1 MIKIKC
7 DGNFKYAQ
15 GFRDFQNYIGGTSA
29 KPLKTTTLDNI
40 YQPWEK
46 LRSQENLHFL
56 GFTKDGGGPLPQ
68 DPSKLLLSLSL
79 STYEML

>member
-1 MIKIKC
+1 MITIKC
-7 DGNFKYAQ
+7 DGNLKYAQ

-40 YQPWEK
+40 YQPWETQIPRESAFPWLYRRWRWALAPGSLK
-46 LRSQENLHFL
+46 
-56 GFTKDGGGPLPQ
+56 T
-68 DPSKLLLSLSL
+68 LLSLSL

>member
-7 DGNFKYAQ
+7 DGNLKYAQ
-15 GFRDFQNYIGGTSA
+15 GFRDFQKYIGGTSA

-56 GFTKDGGGPLPQ
+56 GFTEDGGAGGALAPGFLQTLSFPLFEC
-68 DPSKLLLSLSL
+68 L
-79 STYEML
+79 

>member
-40 YQPWEK
+40 YQPWE
-46 LRSQENLHFL
+46 NLDPKRICISL
-56 GFTKDGGGPLPQ
+56 ALQKMEVGPCPRIPQ
-68 DPSKLLLSLSL
+68 NSFFPSL
-79 STYEML
+79 

>member
-1 MIKIKC
+1 MHRGSEI
-7 DGNFKYAQ
+7 FPE
-15 GFRDFQNYIGGTSA
+15 YIRGTSA

-56 GFTKDGGGPLPQ
+56 GFTEDGGEGRAFPQ
-68 DPSKLLLSLSL
+68 DSSKLFLSLSL
-79 STYEML
+79 SAYEML